1 MDYIKIK
8 IICENEKD
16 ETECFHFEE
25 KEKEKSVIVVISVRY
40 SDLLRE
46 NERKYNKK
54 STIYFGE
61 RLVKEYVRLPYKNVY
76 EDDEEWGKICLFPRA
91 KYELFF

>member
-16 ETECFHFEE
+16 ETECFYFEE
-25 KEKEKSVIVVISVRY
+25 KKNSVIIKISTY
-40 SDLLRE
+40 YAELLRE
-46 NERKYNKK
+46 NESKYNKK

-61 RLVKEYVRLPYKNVY
+61 RLVKEYVR
-76 EDDEEWGKICLFPRA
+76 
-91 KYELFF
+91 

>member
-16 ETECFHFEE
+16 ETECFNFEE
-25 KEKEKSVIVVISVRY
+25 KENSVIIKISNY
-40 SDLLRE
+40 YAELLRE
-46 NERKYNKK
+46 NEIKYNKK

-61 RLVKEYVRLPYKNVY
+61 RLVKEYVRLPYKNTY
-76 EDDEEWGKICLFPRA
+76 DDDEEMGSICLFPKA

>member
-16 ETECFHFEE
+16 ETECFRFEE
-25 KEKEKSVIVVISVRY
+25 KENSVIIKISTY
-40 SDLLRE
+40 YAELLRE
-46 NERKYNKK
+46 NESKYNKK

-61 RLVKEYVRLPYKNVY
+61 KLVKKYIKLPFKNIY
-76 EDDEEWGKICLFPRA
+76 EDDKKMGSICLFP
-91 KYELFF
+91 

>member
-16 ETECFHFEE
+16 ETECFRFEE
-25 KEKEKSVIVVISVRY
+25 KENSVIIKISTY
-40 SDLLRE
+40 YAELLRE
-46 NERKYNKK
+46 NESKYNKK

-61 RLVKEYVRLPYKNVY
+61 RLVKEYIKLPYKNAY
-76 EDDEEWGKICLFPRA
+76 EYDQEMGNICLFPQA

>member
-25 KEKEKSVIVVISVRY
+25 KENSVIIKISTYY
-40 SDLLRE
+40 SELLRV
-46 NERKYNKK
+46 NESKYNKK

-61 RLVKEYVRLPYKNVY
+61 RLAKEYVRLPYENTFHNDN
-76 EDDEEWGKICLFPRA
+76 ELGNICLFPKE

>member
-16 ETECFHFEE
+16 ETECFYFEE
-25 KEKEKSVIVVISVRY
+25 KENSVIIKISTY
-40 SDLLRE
+40 YAELLRE
-46 NERKYNKK
+46 NESKYGKK

-61 RLVKEYVRLPYKNVY
+61 KLVKEYVRIPYQNLY
-76 EDDEEWGKICLFPRA
+76 DDEDDEGMGNVCLFPKA